1 MSPPVPAAAAPLA
14 GPVLVTGATGFVG
27 RHLLPAL
34 EAAGLDVRCASRDP
48 NSARSRFPHRQWV
61 EADLHRPHTLAP
73 ALMGC
78 SAAYYL
84 VHSVGSSHDYAAR
97 EREAALDFRAAA
109 AAAGVERIV
118 YLGGV
123 APPGPPSRHLASR
136 LETGAIL
143 RQGTVPC
150 VELRAAMVV
159 GAGGE
164 SWAIVEQLAGRLP
177 AMVLPRWLRN
187 RSCPVAIEDV
197 VVALL
202 AGLDLPPGWSGALD
216 VPGPEIVS
224 HRDLLRLV
232 ARRLGH
238 RPPMLDVP
246 VLSPHLS
253 AYWIGLVT
261 TANLALARELVEGLR
276 TDLLPADQ
284 GIWQLLA
291 DHERLTVER
300 AVEEALADRNAAPSP
315 GPAALARLRGLGAR
329 WVGERR
335 PLVPR

>member
-1 MSPPVPAAAAPLA
+1 MITPPPSATAAPC
-14 GPVLVTGATGFVG
+14 LVTGATGFVG
-27 RHLLPAL
+27 RHLLQAL
-34 EAAGLDVRCASRDP
+34 EAAGLAVRCASRDP
-48 NSARSRFPHRQWV
+48 DDARRQFPDRQWV
-61 EADLHRPHTLAP
+61 EADLHRPHTLEA
-73 ALMGC
+73 ALAGC
-78 SAAYYL
+78 RTAFYL
-84 VHSVGSSHDYAAR
+84 VHGVGSSGDYATR

-109 AAAGVERIV
+109 AAAGLERIV

-123 APPGPPSRHLASR
+123 APAGPPSRHLASR
-136 LETGAIL
+136 LETGEIL
-143 RQGTVPC
+143 RQGPVPC

-164 SWAIVEQLAGRLP
+164 SWVIVEQLAGRLP

-187 RSCPVAIEDV
+187 RSCPVAVEDV

-202 AGLDLPPGWSGALD
+202 AGLDLPSGWSGALD
-216 VPGPEIVS
+216 VPGPEVLS

-261 TANLALARELVEGLR
+261 SANLALAQELVEGLR

-284 GIWQLLA
+284 GIWRLLP
-291 DHERLTVER
+291 DHQRLTVDE
-300 AVEEALADRNAAPSP
+300 AVEHALADRAADPSP
-315 GPAALARLRGLGAR
+315 GAAAAERLRTLGRHWAS
-329 WVGERR
+329 ERR
-335 PLVPR
+335 PLEAP

>member
-1 MSPPVPAAAAPLA
+1 METNIRTPPPVA
-14 GPVLVTGATGFVG
+14 GTVLVTGATGFVG

-34 EAAGLDVRCASRDP
+34 EAAGLDVRCASREP
-48 NSARSRFPHRQWV
+48 EAARRRFPQRQWV
-61 EADLHRPHTLAP
+61 EADLHRPRTLAA
-73 ALMGC
+73 ALDGC
-78 SAAYYL
+78 RSAYYL
-84 VHSVGSSHDYAAR
+84 VHGVGTSRDYAAR
-97 EREAALDFRAAA
+97 ERAAALDFRAAA
-109 AAAGVERIV
+109 ATAGVERIV

-123 APPGPPSRHLASR
+123 KPVGVPSRHLASR
-136 LETGAIL
+136 LETGEIF
-143 RQGTVPC
+143 RQGPVPC

-187 RSCPVAIEDV
+187 RSCPVAVEDV
-197 VVALL
+197 VAALL
-202 AGLDLPPGWSGALD
+202 AGLDFAPGWSGALD
-216 VPGPEIVS
+216 LPGPEVIS

-261 TANLALARELVEGLR
+261 TANLALAQELVEGLR
-276 TDLLPADQ
+276 TDLLPADE
-284 GIWQLLA
+284 GVWRLLP
-291 DHERLTVER
+291 ERVPLSVAE
-300 AVEEALADRNAAPSP
+300 AVDRALADREAALSP
-315 GPAALARLRGLGAR
+315 GPAASERLRRLGTR
-329 WVGERR
+329 WAGERR
-335 PLVPR
+335 LLEAG